1 MNGPDPSRARPFDSV
16 GVVGCG
22 LIGGS
27 LALAATA
34 AGVPEVAVTDRDPRV
49 LAAARQR
56 GVGAV
61 LDRVEQVA
69 ARAELVVLAVPVA
82 DIPAAARQV
91 LPAAAPGTIMTDVG
105 SVKARVL
112 REVEGYLASI
122 RDAEPID
129 VEFIGGHPMAGSER
143 AGLAGAQPTLFQGAT
158 YVLTP
163 SRSASADAF
172 HRLAAFLRL
181 LGARV
186 LAVDADTHDRLVGV
200 VSHLPQAIASAL
212 MAFAAATAR
221 DDPGLLAMAGGGFRD
236 ATRVAA
242 SDPDMWTGILE
253 ENRAAVLDAIDG
265 FEAALQRLRA
275 ALAAGDREKVRATL
289 AEGLGGRKLLPGK
302 VVRETL
308 VDLVIPVADRP
319 GSLAEVTTAL
329 GAAGINIEDV
339 SMRHAEEGDRG
350 ALVVAIGA
358 DAAERARQV
367 LGARGFRSHLQT
379 R

>member
-1 MNGPDPSRARPFDSV
+1 MSTPAASGARPFNSV

-27 LALAATA
+27 LALAAAA
-34 AGVPEVAVTDRDPRV
+34 AGVSEVAVTDRDPRV
-49 LAAARQR
+49 LAAARER

-61 LDRVEQVA
+61 LERVEQVA
-69 ARAELVVLAVPVA
+69 ASAELVVLAVPVA

-91 LPAAAPGTIMTDVG
+91 LPAVAPGTIVTDVG

-112 REVEGYLASI
+112 REVEGYLADLRAS
-122 RDAEPID
+122 EGVD

-163 SRSASADAF
+163 SRSASAEAF

-181 LGARV
+181 VGARV

-212 MAFAAATAR
+212 MAFAATTAR
-221 DDPGLLAMAGGGFRD
+221 DDPGLLTMAGGGFRD

-242 SDPDMWTGILE
+242 SDPDLWTGILE
-253 ENRAAVLDAIDG
+253 ENRSAVLDAIDG
-265 FEAALQRLRA
+265 FDAALRRLRS
-275 ALAAGDREKVRATL
+275 ALAAGDRKVVRATL
-289 AEGLGGRKLLPGK
+289 AQGLAGRMLLPGK

-319 GSLAEVTTAL
+319 GSLADVTTAL
-329 GAAGINIEDV
+329 GAEGINIEDV

-350 ALVVAIGA
+350 ALVIAVGA
-358 DAAERARQV
+358 GAAELARDV
-367 LGARGFRSHLQT
+367 LAARGFRSHLQT